1 MIDVGL
7 YITYTLFFIALGAAV
22 ILPLINAI
30 KAPANLLKSLYG
42 VIALIVVFIIAY
54 ALSGSYVKP
63 QWAVL
68 GITEGTSKLVGA
80 GLITFYIVIIA
91 AVIGLIYSEIS
102 KAFK

>member
-42 VIALIVVFIIAY
+42 VFALIVVFIIAY
-54 ALSGSYVKP
+54 ALSGSDVKP
-63 QWAVL
+63 QWAVI

-80 GLITFYIVIIA
+80 GLITFYIVMFA